1 MFTGIIEE
9 VGTVVLTIAR
19 TGGREIF
26 ISAPGL
32 FPPIRAGDSLA
43 VNGACLTVT
52 RKQAPA
58 TLFFDV
64 SEETL
69 SRTLLGDLNAG
80 DRVNLEPALTLE
92 KPIGGHLVS
101 GHIDGIAVL
110 MLTKPSGDMVE
121 MTFQVPASL
130 CEGMIEKGSVAIDG
144 ISLTIASLKETA
156 FTVAVIPH
164 TLRQTT
170 LFSKTTGDRFNLET
184 DMIGKYI
191 KRFLA
196 GKKTKTTADIDRG
209 FLAEH
214 GFLTP

>member
-9 VGTVVLTIAR
+9 VGTVALTVAR
-19 TGGREIF
+19 TGGCEISV
-26 ISAPGL
+26 SAPGL
-32 FPPIRAGDSLA
+32 FPAMRIGDSLA

-58 TLFFDV
+58 ALFFDV

-101 GHIDGIAVL
+101 GHIDGIATLAL
-110 MLTKPSGDMVE
+110 MTPSGDMVE

-144 ISLTIASLKETA
+144 ISLTIAVLKDTA

-164 TLRQTT
+164 TLRETT
-170 LFSKTTGDRFNLET
+170 LFLKKIGDKFNLET

-191 KRFLA
+191 KRFLS
-196 GKKTKTTADIDRG
+196 GKKIKTTAEIDRG

-214 GFLTP
+214 GFLAP

>member
-9 VGTVVLTIAR
+9 VGTVALTVIR
-19 TGGREIF
+19 MGGREIS
-26 ISAPGL
+26 ISAPRL
-32 FPPIRAGDSLA
+32 FPSMRAGDSLA

-64 SEETL
+64 SGETL
-69 SRTLLGDLNAG
+69 ARTLLGDLNVG

-92 KPIGGHLVS
+92 KPVGGHLVS
-101 GHIDGIAVL
+101 GHIDGIATLVL
-110 MLTKPSGDMVE
+110 ITPSGDMAE
-121 MTFQVPASL
+121 MTFQAPASL

-144 ISLTIASLKETA
+144 ISLTIAALKEVT

-170 LFSKTTGDRFNLET
+170 LFSKKAGDRFNLET

-196 GKKTKTTADIDRG
+196 GKKTKTTVDIDRG